1 MNATQRRLEGKVAL
15 IVGAGQTPGPKMGN
29 GRATAL
35 LFAREGAQVLAA
47 DQNIASAEETVAL
60 IQSEGG
66 SAAAVETDVTDE
78 SSIQRAVHDCTQ
90 RWNRLDILHNN
101 VGISVAGGDAPV
113 TEITVEAFDRIMAVN
128 LRSVVLACKHALP
141 IMRDQGSGVI
151 LTISSIAAL
160 VILYSS
166 AQAGSIRIGTEG
178 AYPPWNA
185 KDESGKLIGFE
196 VELAGW
202 LCIYMKA
209 DCTLVE
215 QDWDGMIPG
224 LIMRKYDAI
233 MAGMSIT
240 DERMKT
246 INFSQG
252 YADEVASLAVMK
264 GSSLEGMDTPKAIN
278 LSTGGGA
285 AKKAL
290 KTLTAALAGKTIGV
304 QTATIHQNFLESGD
318 VGNVKVRTYKTQD
331 EVNLDLAAG
340 RIDAA
345 LAAAVAFTD
354 YAEKS
359 GKPVVLVGPTF
370 SGGAFGN
377 GVGVGIRKADTQ
389 LLEDFNKAIDSARK
403 SGKISELAIRW
414 FGFDA
419 SM

>member
-1 MNATQRRLEGKVAL
+1 MKNIFKSFLSTIA
-15 IVGAGQTPGPKMGN
+15 
-29 GRATAL
+29 
-35 LFAREGAQVLAA
+35 VLA
-47 DQNIASAEETVAL
+47 
-60 IQSEGG
+60 
-66 SAAAVETDVTDE
+66 
-78 SSIQRAVHDCTQ
+78 
-90 RWNRLDILHNN
+90 IL
-101 VGISVAGGDAPV
+101 
-113 TEITVEAFDRIMAVN
+113 F
-128 LRSVVLACKHALP
+128 
-141 IMRDQGSGVI
+141 
-151 LTISSIAAL
+151 
-160 VILYSS
+160 SS
-166 AQAGSIRIGTEG
+166 AQAASVKIGTEG

-196 VELAGW
+196 VELANW

-209 DCTLVE
+209 DCTIVE

-240 DERMKT
+240 GERMKV

-252 YADEVASLAVMK
+252 YADEVAQLAVMK
-264 GSSLEGMDTPKAIN
+264 GSSLEGMDTPSGIN
-278 LSTGGGA
+278 LSLGGSNV
-285 AKKAL
+285 KSAL
-290 KTLTAALAGKTIGV
+290 KTLTGALAGKTVCV

-318 VGNVKVRTYKTQD
+318 VGSVTVRTYKTQD

-340 RIDAA
+340 RCDAA

-359 GKPVVLVGPTF
+359 GKSVVLIGPTL

-377 GVGVGIRKADTQ
+377 GVGVGIRKDDTE
-389 LLEDFNKAIDSARK
+389 LLKAFNKAIDQARK
-403 SGKISELAIRW
+403 SGKISELAIKW

>member
-1 MNATQRRLEGKVAL
+1 MK
-15 IVGAGQTPGPKMGN
+15 
-29 GRATAL
+29 
-35 LFAREGAQVLAA
+35 
-47 DQNIASAEETVAL
+47 NIFKFFL
-60 IQSEGG
+60 
-66 SAAAVETDVTDE
+66 
-78 SSIQRAVHDCTQ
+78 
-90 RWNRLDILHNN
+90 
-101 VGISVAGGDAPV
+101 
-113 TEITVEAFDRIMAVN
+113 
-128 LRSVVLACKHALP
+128 
-141 IMRDQGSGVI
+141 
-151 LTISSIAAL
+151 SSIAAL
-160 VILYSS
+160 AIFFTS
-166 AQAGSIRIGTEG
+166 AQADSIRIGTEG

-196 VELAGW
+196 VELANF

-209 DCTLVE
+209 DCTIVE

-264 GSSLEGMDTPKAIN
+264 GSPLEGMDTPKAIN
-278 LSTGGGA
+278 LSTGGGDV
-285 AKKAL
+285 KKAL

-318 VGNVKVRTYKTQD
+318 VGSVKIRTYKTQD

-359 GKPVVLVGPTF
+359 GKAVVLVGPTF
-370 SGGAFGN
+370 AGGAFGN
-377 GVGVGIRKADTQ
+377 GVGVGIRKDDTA
-389 LLEDFNKAIDSARK
+389 LLKRFNKAINQARK
-403 SGKISELAIRW
+403 SGKISELAIKW